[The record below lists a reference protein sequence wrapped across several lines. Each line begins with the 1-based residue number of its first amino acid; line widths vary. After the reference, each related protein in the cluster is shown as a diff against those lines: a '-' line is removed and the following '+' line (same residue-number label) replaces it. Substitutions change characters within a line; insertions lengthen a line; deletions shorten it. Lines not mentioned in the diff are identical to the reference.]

1 MKKTVWSLLLILA
14 LCLGCA
20 QAEAL
25 PPEGEYTV
33 FAVEVEGYL
42 VQSDTMGLASVLRLD
57 AGGTGY
63 MTFNK
68 DGMDI
73 TQWSAEGAALS
84 ITMADG
90 GSAGATLDQGVLA
103 LDLYGDGSMVFYFAL
118 PQADLSAY
126 HPMTLAEVQAQ
137 FQAANTPTSQLYG
150 LFLTLDTD
158 AGVHLRYDV
167 DLEYMNAHQSYD
179 VHSKGGVYY
188 SYRTSRVGSLEG
200 GSVTFFKDGA
210 AYNLDPEKHTGTLV
224 TTTSSSVIT
233 ENVLRM
239 DRFYAAI
246 SANASKTAYQQETR
260 EVDGVA
266 YAVEVFPAQNEYESD
281 AAFYFD
287 EAGNLRFYQE
297 INPTLGESFYT
308 LLALDG
314 AVDEGL
320 FDLSGYAIQ

>member
-1 MKKTVWSLLLILA
+1 MKTRILVLLLTLA

-20 QAEAL
+20 QAETL
-25 PPEGEYTV
+25 PAAGEYTL
-33 FAVEVEGYL
+33 FAVETEGFL
-42 VQSDTMGLASVLRLD
+42 VQSDTMELASVLRLD

-63 MTFNK
+63 MTFND

-73 TQWSAEGAALS
+73 TQWSAEGAALT

-103 LDLYGDGSMVFYFAL
+103 LDLYGNGAMILYFAL

-126 HPMTLAEVQAQ
+126 HPLTLEELR
-137 FQAANTPTSQLYG
+137 AAMTPTSRLFALYE
-150 LFLTLDTD
+150 TLDTA
-158 AGVHLRYDV
+158 AGLHMRYDV

-179 VHSKGGVYY
+179 VHTKGGVYY
-188 SYRTSRVGSLEG
+188 SHRTSRVASLES
-200 GSVTFFKDGA
+200 GSITFFKDGA
-210 AYNLDPEKHTGTLV
+210 AYNLDPEKHTGVLV
-224 TTTSSSVIT
+224 TTTSSSAIT
-233 ENVLRM
+233 DNVMRM

-246 SANASKTAYQQETR
+246 SANAQRTDVQQETR
-260 EVDGVA
+260 EVDGAA
-266 YAVEVFPAQNEYESD
+266 YAVEFFPAQNEYESD

-287 EAGNLRFYQE
+287 QAGSLRYYQE

-314 AVDEGL
+314 AVDESL
-320 FDLSGYAIQ
+320 FDISGYAIQ

>member
-1 MKKTVWSLLLILA
+1 MKTRILVLLLTLA

-20 QAEAL
+20 QAETL
-25 PPEGEYTV
+25 PAAGEYTL
-33 FAVEVEGYL
+33 FAVETEGFL
-42 VQSDTMGLASVLRLD
+42 VQSDTMELTSVLRLD

-63 MTFNK
+63 MTFND
-68 DGMDI
+68 DGIDI
-73 TQWSAEGAALS
+73 TQWSAEGAALT
-84 ITMADG
+84 ITSADG
-90 GSAGATLDQGVLA
+90 GSAGASLDQGVLA
-103 LDLYGDGSMVFYFAL
+103 LDLYGNGMMVLYYAL

-126 HPMTLAEVQAQ
+126 HPLSLEELR
-137 FQAANTPTSQLYG
+137 AAMTPTSRLFALYE
-150 LFLTLDTD
+150 TLDTA
-158 AGVHLRYDV
+158 AGLHMRYDV

-179 VHSKGGVYY
+179 VHTKGGVYY
-188 SYRTSRVGSLEG
+188 SHRTSRVASLEG
-200 GSVTFFKDGA
+200 GSITFFKDGA
-210 AYNLDPEKHTGTLV
+210 AYNLDPEKHTGVLV
-224 TTTSSSVIT
+224 TTTSSSAIT
-233 ENVLRM
+233 DNVMRM

>member
-1 MKKTVWSLLLILA
+1 MKTRILVLLLTLA

-20 QAEAL
+20 QAETLAA
-25 PPEGEYTV
+25 EGEYTL
-33 FAVEVEGYL
+33 FAIESEGYL
-42 VQSDTMGLASVLRLD
+42 VQSDAMELTSVLRLD

-63 MTFNK
+63 MTFAGN
-68 DGMDI
+68 GIDI

-103 LDLYGDGSMVFYFAL
+103 LDLYGDGSMVLYFAL

-126 HPMTLAEVQAQ
+126 HPLTLEELR
-137 FQAANTPTSQLYG
+137 AAMTPTSRLYG
-150 LFLTLDTD
+150 LFQTLDTA

-188 SYRTSRVGSLEG
+188 SHRTSRVSSLEG

-246 SANASKTAYQQETR
+246 SANASKTDYQQETR

>member
-1 MKKTVWSLLLILA
+1 MS
-14 LCLGCA
+14 
-20 QAEAL
+20 
-25 PPEGEYTV
+25 
-33 FAVEVEGYL
+33 
-42 VQSDTMGLASVLRLD
+42 
-57 AGGTGY
+57 
-63 MTFNK
+63 
-68 DGMDI
+68 
-73 TQWSAEGAALS
+73 
-84 ITMADG
+84 
-90 GSAGATLDQGVLA
+90 
-103 LDLYGDGSMVFYFAL
+103 
-118 PQADLSAY
+118 
-126 HPMTLAEVQAQ
+126 
-137 FQAANTPTSQLYG
+137 
-150 LFLTLDTD
+150 
-158 AGVHLRYDV
+158 
-167 DLEYMNAHQSYD
+167 
-179 VHSKGGVYY
+179 
-188 SYRTSRVGSLEG
+188 SLEG

-287 EAGNLRFYQE
+287 EAGNLRCYQE